1 MQRLKSVHEH
11 THFSLHLTHSLDLCV
26 LTLFLHLIRPHFFP
40 HQYTSLRYS
49 AVFIAQFPFHLLPP
63 AFFFFPIK
71 VAPLTNDLD
80 VTLPKNVCV
89 TVWDML
95 AQDSWFLIRD
105 GDEFCM
111 YHIVTCRNESRGRQ
125 EWRQPY
131 PSPQCCA
138 ENLWGMEQ
146 RAGKSPGGTLLE
158 SFTVH
163 WGVGTH

>member
-1 MQRLKSVHEH
+1 MSTHISLYISHAPWICVCSHCSCTSFVLISFHTSTLCCDIQLSLKLNFLFISFLQR
-11 THFSLHLTHSLDLCV
+11 
-26 LTLFLHLIRPHFFP
+26 
-40 HQYTSLRYS
+40 
-49 AVFIAQFPFHLLPP
+49 
-63 AFFFFPIK
+63 FFFSIK

-80 VTLPKNVCV
+80 VTLPKHVCV

-111 YHIVTCRNESRGRQ
+111 YHIVTCRDESTGRQ

-146 RAGKSPGGTLLE
+146 RAGKSPGGTL
-158 SFTVH
+158 TVH